1 MKLDTFLP
9 VAPESHFSIYN
20 LPYGVFTPL
29 AGGPT
34 RVGVAIGNLVLD
46 LALLQKT
53 GFFAG
58 TVLAETAVFSQPNLN
73 AFIALGAAAWNRART
88 IIQTLLLR
96 ENPTLRDNISL
107 RQRAFWPLSA
117 VRLHMPVQISEYT
130 DFYASKEHASNV
142 GAIFGRE
149 TPLLENWLHL
159 PIAYHGRASSIVM
172 DGTPIR
178 RPRGQRFDP
187 DRGAPIFAP
196 TAELDFELE
205 IGFFVG
211 PGNSLGQP
219 IPIERAEEQIFGLV
233 LLNDWSA
240 RDIQRWEYR
249 PLGPFLGKNFATSIS
264 PWVVPLAALQPFR
277 VPAPVQEPPPLPY
290 LQSASRWTYD
300 IHLEARLQTT
310 QMTTAVPISRTNF
323 RYLYW
328 SMAQQI
334 AHHTSNGCNLRAG
347 DLLATGTIS
356 GPTPDSAGCLLELSW
371 GGARPIALP
380 GGETRA
386 YLQNGDRLT
395 LTGWCQ
401 GEGYRVG
408 FGSLTGLIIA

>member
-1 MKLDTFLP
+1 MKLETFIP

-34 RVGVAIGNLVLD
+34 RVGVAIGDLVLD
-46 LALLQKT
+46 LELLQKA

-58 TVLAETAVFSQPNLN
+58 TVLAEMAVFSQPTLN
-73 AFIALGAAAWNRART
+73 PFISLGAAAWNRART

-96 ENPTLRDNISL
+96 ENPTLRDNTSL

-142 GAIFGRE
+142 GAILGRE

-159 PIAYHGRASSIVM
+159 PIAYHGRASSIVL

-178 RPRGQRFDP
+178 RPRGQRLDP
-187 DRGAPIFAP
+187 GSRSPIFAP

-219 IPIERAEEQIFGLV
+219 IPVERADEQIFGLV

-264 PWVVPLAALQPFR
+264 PWVVPLAALEPFR
-277 VPAPVQEPPPLPY
+277 VPAPAQDPPPLPY
-290 LQSASRWTYD
+290 LQSATRWTYD
-300 IHLEARLQTT
+300 IHLEAHLQTT
-310 QMTTAVPISRTNF
+310 QMTTAVPICRTNF

-334 AHHTSNGCNLRAG
+334 AHHTSNGCNLRPG
-347 DLLATGTIS
+347 DLLATGTVS
-356 GPTPDSAGCLLELSW
+356 GPTPESAGCLLELSW
-371 GGARPIALP
+371 GGTRPIALP
-380 GGETRA
+380 SGETRT

-401 GEGYRVG
+401 GDGYRVG
-408 FGSLTGLIIA
+408 FGSLTGLVIE